1 MDKQTLTHTAWEC
14 KYHIVF
20 APKYRRQAIYGKIKI
35 DIGKIS
41 FYDENKGFGFIESK
55 NNGSIYF
62 HKTNFSNIT
71 CFLKTDTEVK
81 FQFSK
86 NLRQNGK
93 CNYSVFK
100 KTLEILG

>member
-1 MDKQTLTHTAWEC
+1 MENKSW
-14 KYHIVF
+14 
-20 APKYRRQAIYGKIKI
+20 RQNNFRLNSANNNKKIKSSIQIKI

-86 NLRQNGK
+86 NLRQNDK

>member
-1 MDKQTLTHTAWEC
+1 MENKNW
-14 KYHIVF
+14 
-20 APKYRRQAIYGKIKI
+20 RQNNFRLNSTNNNKKIKSSIQIKI

>member
-1 MDKQTLTHTAWEC
+1 MENKSWGQNNFRLNSSNNN
-14 KYHIVF
+14 KKIKSYI
-20 APKYRRQAIYGKIKI
+20 QIKI

-86 NLRQNGK
+86 NLRQNDK

>member
-1 MDKQTLTHTAWEC
+1 MGNADRNFLKENKSSVT
-14 KYHIVF
+14 
-20 APKYRRQAIYGKIKI
+20 IKI

-41 FYDENKGFGFIESK
+41 FYNEKRGYGFIESK

-71 CFLKTDTEVK
+71 CFLKTDTKVK
-81 FQFSK
+81 FQFIK
-86 NLRQNGK
+86 NPRQNDK

-100 KTLEILG
+100 NTLEILG